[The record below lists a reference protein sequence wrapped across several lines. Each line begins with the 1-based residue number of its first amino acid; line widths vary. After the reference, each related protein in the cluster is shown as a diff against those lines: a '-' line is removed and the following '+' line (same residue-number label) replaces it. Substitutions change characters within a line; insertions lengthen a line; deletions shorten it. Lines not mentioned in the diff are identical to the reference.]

1 LKQNLFSWGNWAAL
15 KRADAEVA
23 EAEAEYMIVQ
33 QALIRRI
40 AETYFNVLAAQDA
53 LEAQQLSVA
62 SEDVQLD
69 QAERRYAAGL
79 IAIAEVDQARA
90 ARTSAAAAVISA
102 ERTLASARDILEEY
116 TGESFDN
123 LARPTETPE
132 LTYPEPASEES
143 WIDLAIQQNP
153 SLVSS
158 RLAADAALEGV
169 SAAYGGHMPLLDL
182 VASRYKATS
191 SAIYTNTDGSLFGLS
206 NLDQYQNKIGI
217 QISIPIFS
225 GGLVSAQ
232 VREAVYL
239 HRAAKERVERVA
251 RETRRAAR
259 DAYLGVIS
267 DILRVR
273 ALAVALQVGT
283 TALKSTELSYAAGT
297 RGAIDVLES
306 RRVWLQAKN
315 DYSRSRYDYFVNS
328 LRLQEAAGNLTSDS
342 IVKLNAL
349 LTELPSEAH

>member
-1 LKQNLFSWGNWAAL
+1 
-15 KRADAEVA
+15 
-23 EAEAEYMIVQ
+23 
-33 QALIRRI
+33 
-40 AETYFNVLAAQDA
+40 
-53 LEAQQLSVA
+53 
-62 SEDVQLD
+62 
-69 QAERRYAAGL
+69 
-79 IAIAEVDQARA
+79 
-90 ARTSAAAAVISA
+90 
-102 ERTLASARDILEEY
+102 
-116 TGESFDN
+116 
-123 LARPTETPE
+123 
-132 LTYPEPASEES
+132 
-143 WIDLAIQQNP
+143 
-153 SLVSS
+153 
-158 RLAADAALEGV
+158 
-169 SAAYGGHMPLLDL
+169 
-182 VASRYKATS
+182 
-191 SAIYTNTDGSLFGLS
+191 
-206 NLDQYQNKIGI
+206 
-217 QISIPIFS
+217 
-225 GGLVSAQ
+225 
-232 VREAVYL
+232 
-239 HRAAKERVERVA
+239 VA